1 MMDLPVLERLQ
12 IQNYGLYPGLK
23 GDGVFDINLA
33 PGLTVVLGANGLGK
47 STLVNII
54 FRMLTGPWNVNLPDG
69 NLGTAN
75 LLAVPLS
82 SKSRSTFSARVNDAA
97 RDARATIVFTIGA
110 RRFSVTRS
118 LQKLDLV
125 RFSVDSSPSSADEDE
140 LKSAVLAASSIDSYG
155 EWIFVLR
162 TMVFFFEDRRMLVW
176 DPTAQRQLLR
186 CLFLEPAQARDW
198 WQAEREILELDT
210 RMRNL
215 QAALSREEKEERKN
229 LSLSKAAPE
238 IRAELTSKETLLQGT
253 LKRQAKLVESIEEL
267 DEARRR
273 YRLDALRAAETL
285 HAAIHE
291 LERARLAAVE
301 ARYPSAD
308 ESMRYI
314 FSRLMTDDV
323 CGVCQTPGRQDKRQ
337 EMLDAIDNKCC
348 VLCGAKIEPFAG
360 EPVSLTDERVSAL
373 RARVDEAKVTE
384 AVSRQSLETSSADYT
399 AATRSLIELNVE
411 ADDLTADIEALVRQ
425 LPPDEQTAR
434 RQSDDMAMLKKRVEV
449 MNAELQV
456 KREAFA
462 GKLTAYR
469 RQIGEFSSQVKAAF
483 DEIAR
488 GFLIEDV
495 SLSWTPMRV
504 QLGQAGSS
512 GVVLT
517 PIEYPSFSI
526 EMTGANF
533 STVQRR
539 DSPEQVSES
548 QREFIDLAFRMALV
562 RVGSQSQTS
571 TIIIDAPESSLDAV
585 FVNRAA
591 QVLATFANANST
603 NRLVVTSNLAAGK
616 LIPAMLRAA
625 ESNPRARFGRIVD
638 LFNAG
643 VPTRAMTTLRA
654 EYEELR
660 DELFSQ
666 IDESIQHADRV

>member
-12 IQNYGLYPGLK
+12 IRNYGLYPGLNR
-23 GDGVFDINLA
+23 DGVFDIDLA

-47 STLVNII
+47 STLVNIL
-54 FRMLTGPWNVNLPDG
+54 FRMLTGPWNVSLPDG

-75 LLAVPLS
+75 LLAVPLNA
-82 SKSRSTFSARVNDAA
+82 KLRSTFSARVNDAA
-97 RDARATIVFTIGA
+97 RDAHATIVFTIGA
-110 RRFSVTRS
+110 RRFAITRS

-125 RFSVDSSPSSADEDE
+125 GFSVDGAPARTDEEE
-140 LKSAVLAASSIDSYG
+140 LKNAVLAASSIDSYG

-215 QAALSREEKEERKN
+215 HAALSREEKEERKN

-238 IRAELTSKETLLQGT
+238 VRAELTSMETLLQGT
-253 LKRQAKLVESIEEL
+253 LERQAKLVENIEDL

-273 YRLDALRAAETL
+273 HRLDALRGAETL
-285 HAAIHE
+285 HAAVHE

-323 CGVCQTPGRQDKRQ
+323 CEVCQTPGRKDKRAQ
-337 EMLDAIDNKCC
+337 MLHAIDSRHC
-348 VLCGAKIEPFAG
+348 VLCDATIEPLAG
-360 EPVSLTDERVSAL
+360 EPVNLTDERVSAL
-373 RARVDEAKVTE
+373 RARVEEATVTE
-384 AVSRQSLETSSADYT
+384 AASRQSLETSSADYT
-399 AATRSLIELNVE
+399 IAAKSLVELNVE
-411 ADDLTADIEALVRQ
+411 AAELTADIEALVRQ
-425 LPPDEQTAR
+425 LPPEEQAAR
-434 RQSDDMAMLKKRVEV
+434 RQSDDMAKLKRRVEA

-462 GKLTAYR
+462 DKLATYR
-469 RQIGEFSSQVKAAF
+469 RQIGGFAAQVKAAF
-483 DEIAR
+483 DEIAG

-504 QLGQAGSS
+504 QLGQAGTF
-512 GVVLT
+512 GVALT

-562 RVGSQSQTS
+562 RVGTQSQTS

-591 QVLATFANANST
+591 KVLATFANANTT

-616 LIPAMLRAA
+616 LIPAMLKAA
-625 ESNPRARFGRIVD
+625 ESNPRARFDRIVD

-643 VPTRAMTTLRA
+643 VPTRAMTDLRA

-660 DELFSQ
+660 DELFAQ
-666 IDESIQHADRV
+666 IEESATHAGRA

>member
-1 MMDLPVLERLQ
+1 MDLPVLKRLQ
-12 IQNYGLYPGLK
+12 IRNYGLYPGLNR
-23 GDGVFDINLA
+23 DGVFDIDLA

-47 STLVNII
+47 STLVNIL

-75 LLAVPLS
+75 LLAVPLNP
-82 SKSRSTFSARVNDAA
+82 KFRSTFSARVNDAA
-97 RDARATIVFTIGA
+97 RDAQATIEFTIGA
-110 RRFSVTRS
+110 RNFVVTRS

-125 RFSVDSSPSSADEDE
+125 AFSVDGVSGRIDEE
-140 LKSAVLAASSIDSYG
+140 EFKSAVLAASSIYSYG
-155 EWIFVLR
+155 EWIFILR

-186 CLFLEPAQARDW
+186 CMFLEPEQAHDW
-198 WQAEREILELDT
+198 WLAEREILELDT

-229 LSLSKAAPE
+229 QSLSKAAPE
-238 IRAELTSKETLLQGT
+238 VRAELTSKETLLQGT
-253 LKRQAKLVESIEEL
+253 LERQAKLIENIEEL
-267 DEARRR
+267 DNARRR
-273 YRLDALRAAETL
+273 HRLDALRSAETL
-285 HAAIHE
+285 HAAVHE

-323 CGVCQTPGRQDKRQ
+323 CGVCQTPGRQEKRAQ
-337 EMLDAIDNKCC
+337 MLHAIDTKHC
-348 VLCGAKIEPFAG
+348 VLCDATVEPLAG
-360 EPVSLTDERVSAL
+360 EPVNLTDERVIAL
-373 RARVDEAKVTE
+373 RARVEEAKVTE
-384 AVSRQSLETSSADYT
+384 EATRKSLETSSTDYT
-399 AATRSLIELNVE
+399 LAEKSLVELNAE
-411 ADDLTADIEALVRQ
+411 ASELSADIESLVRQ
-425 LPPDEQTAR
+425 LPPEEQAAR
-434 RQSDDMAMLKKRVEV
+434 RQSDEMSKLKKRVTA
-449 MNAELQV
+449 MNADLQV

-462 GKLTAYR
+462 GKLATYR
-469 RQIGEFSSQVKAAF
+469 RKIGNFAAQVKTEF
-483 DEIAR
+483 DTIAG

-495 SLSWTPMRV
+495 SLSWTPMRMP
-504 QLGQAGSS
+504 LGQAGTS
-512 GVVLT
+512 GLVLT

-562 RVGSQSQTS
+562 RVGTKSHTS

-591 QVLATFANANST
+591 KVLATFANANKT

-616 LIPAMLRAA
+616 LIPAMLKAV
-625 ESNPRARFGRIVD
+625 ESDPRARFNRIVD

-643 VPTRAMTTLRA
+643 VPTRAMTNLRA

-660 DELFSQ
+660 EELFAQ
-666 IDESIQHADRV
+666 INESIQHAGGA

>member
-1 MMDLPVLERLQ
+1 MMNLPVIERLQ
-12 IQNYGLYPGLK
+12 IRNYGLYPGLNR
-23 GDGVFDINLA
+23 DGVFDIDLK

-47 STLVNII
+47 STLVNIL
-54 FRMLTGPWNVNLPDG
+54 FRVLTGPWNVSLPDG

-75 LLAVPLS
+75 LVAVALPP
-82 SKSRSTFSARVNDAA
+82 KFRSTFSARVNDAA
-97 RDARATIVFTIGA
+97 REASATIDFSIGA

-125 RFSVDSSPSSADEDE
+125 QFSVDGVPARTDEDE
-140 LKSAVLAASSIDSYG
+140 LKNALLAASAIATYG

-198 WQAEREILELDT
+198 WTSERQILDLDS

-215 QAALSREEKEERKN
+215 QAALSREENEERKDQ
-229 LSLSKAAPE
+229 SLSKAAPE
-238 IRAELTSKETLLQGT
+238 VRAELTSKETLLQGA
-253 LKRQAKLVESIEEL
+253 LERQAKLIESIEEL

-273 YRLDALRAAETL
+273 HRLDAMRAAEAL
-285 HAAIHE
+285 HAAVHE

-323 CGVCQTPGRQDKRQ
+323 CGVCQTRGRHDKRAQ
-337 EMLDAIDNKCC
+337 MLQAIDSKHC
-348 VLCGAKIEPFAG
+348 VLCDATIEAVEGAPIDL
-360 EPVSLTDERVSAL
+360 SDERVAAL
-373 RARVDEAKVTE
+373 RARVEEATVTE
-384 AVSRQSLETSSADYT
+384 AAARHSMETSSAEYT
-399 AATRSLIELNVE
+399 ASQKGLAQLNVE
-411 ADDLTADIEALVRQ
+411 AADLAADVEALVRQ
-425 LPPDEQTAR
+425 LPPDEQAAR
-434 RQSDDMAMLKKRVEV
+434 RQSEDLTALKRRVKV
-449 MNAELQV
+449 MNAELQEL
-456 KREAFA
+456 REAFA
-462 GKLTAYR
+462 GKLTTYR
-469 RQIGEFSSQVKAAF
+469 RKIGEFSEQVKTAF
-483 DEIAR
+483 DDIAN
-488 GFLIEDV
+488 GFLVEEV
-495 SLSWTPMRV
+495 SLSWTPTREK
-504 QLGQAGSS
+504 LGQAGSG
-512 GVVLT
+512 GVELT

-533 STVQRR
+533 SQVQRR

-562 RVGSQSQTS
+562 RVGTQSQTS

-591 QVLATFANANST
+591 KVLASFANANTT

-616 LIPAMLRAA
+616 LIPAMLKAA
-625 ESNPRARFGRIVD
+625 EDVPRARFDRIVD
-638 LFNAG
+638 LFKAG
-643 VPTRAMTTLRA
+643 VPTRAMTHLRE
-654 EYEELR
+654 EYQELREELIQ
-660 DELFSQ
+660 Q
-666 IDESIQHADRV
+666 IDPSITDADLA

>member
-1 MMDLPVLERLQ
+1 MMNLPVLQSLQ
-12 IQNYGLYPGLK
+12 IRNYGLYPGK
-23 GDGVFDINLA
+23 NRDGVFDIDLA

-47 STLVNII
+47 STLVNIL
-54 FRMLTGPWNVNLPDG
+54 FRMLTGPWNVSLPEG

-75 LLAVPLS
+75 LIAVALPA
-82 SKSRSTFSARVNDAA
+82 KPRSTFSARVNDAA
-97 RDARATIVFTIGA
+97 RDARATIIFTIGTTKFA
-110 RRFSVTRS
+110 VTRS

-125 RFSVDSSPSSADEDE
+125 GFSVDGAPALTTEEE
-140 LKSAVLAASSIDSYG
+140 LQTAVLTASRISSYG

-186 CLFLEPAQARDW
+186 CLFLEPVQARDW
-198 WQAEREILELDT
+198 WKSEREILDLDS

-215 QAALSREEKEERKN
+215 QAALSREEKEVRNNEYK
-229 LSLSKAAPE
+229 SKAVPE
-238 IRAELTSKETLLQGT
+238 VRAQLKSKETLLEAA
-253 LKRQAKLVESIEEL
+253 LKRQSKLVENIEEL
-267 DEARRR
+267 DETRRR
-273 YRLDALRAAETL
+273 HRLDALRAAEAL
-285 HAAIHE
+285 HAAVHE

-323 CGVCQTPGRQDKRQ
+323 CGVCQTPGRQDKRAQ
-337 EMLDAIDNKCC
+337 MLQAIDTKHCI
-348 VLCGAKIEPFAG
+348 LCNAAIEQVADD
-360 EPVSLTDERVSAL
+360 PVDLNDERVSAL
-373 RARVDEAKVTE
+373 RARVEEAKITDSAARHSLDNSSTE
-384 AVSRQSLETSSADYT
+384 YT
-399 AATRSLIELNVE
+399 ASQKGLAELNVE
-411 ADDLTADIEALVRQ
+411 AAELKADIESLVRQ
-425 LPPDEQTAR
+425 LPADEQAAR
-434 RQSDDMAMLKKRVEV
+434 RQSDDMSALKKRVET
-449 MNAELQV
+449 MSADLQIL
-456 KREAFA
+456 REAFA

-469 RQIGEFSSQVKAAF
+469 RQIGDFAAQVKAAF
-483 DEIAR
+483 DEIAG

-504 QLGQAGSS
+504 QLGQAGTA
-512 GVVLT
+512 GVDLT

-533 STVQRR
+533 SEVQRR

-591 QVLATFANANST
+591 KVLASFANANST
-603 NRLVVTSNLAAGK
+603 NRLLVTSNLAAGK
-616 LIPAMLRAA
+616 LIPAMLKAA
-625 ESNPRARFGRIVD
+625 EDNPRERFGRIVD

-643 VPTRAMTTLRA
+643 VPTRAMTHLRA

-660 DELFSQ
+660 QELFQQ
-666 IDESIQHADRV
+666 IDESIENANPG

>member
-1 MMDLPVLERLQ
+1 MMNLPVLESLQ
-12 IQNYGLYPGLK
+12 VRNYGLYPGK
-23 GDGVFDINLA
+23 KQDGVFDIDLA

-47 STLVNII
+47 STLVNIL
-54 FRMLTGPWNVNLPDG
+54 FRMFTGPWNVSLPEG

-75 LLAVPLS
+75 LVAVALPKKL
-82 SKSRSTFSARVNDAA
+82 RSTFSARVNDAA
-97 RDARATIVFTIGA
+97 RDAEATIVFTIGA
-110 RRFSVTRS
+110 HKFTVTRS

-125 RFSVDSSPSSADEDE
+125 SFSIDGAPGSAKEEE
-140 LKSAVLAASSIDSYG
+140 LQKAILEASRIDSYG

-186 CLFLEPAQARDW
+186 CLFLEPSQARDW
-198 WQAEREILELDT
+198 WESEREILDLDS

-215 QAALSREEKEERKN
+215 QAALSREEKEEHDN
-229 LSLSKAAPE
+229 LNLSKAAPE
-238 IRAELTSKETLLQGT
+238 IRAELSSKETLRAAA
-253 LKRQAKLVESIEEL
+253 LKRQAELIDGIEEL

-273 YRLDALRAAETL
+273 HRLDALRAAETL

-291 LERARLAAVE
+291 LERARLAAIE

-323 CGVCQTPGRQDKRQ
+323 CIVCQTPGRTDKRV
-337 EMLDAIDNKCC
+337 EMLNAIDTKHC
-348 VLCGAKIEPFAG
+348 VFCDAAV
-360 EPVSLTDERVSAL
+360 EPVTGDATDLSEERVNVL
-373 RARVDEAKVTE
+373 RARVEEAKVTD
-384 AVSRQSLETSSADYT
+384 AAARYSLEASST
-399 AATRSLIELNVE
+399 AYNVSQKNLAEVNVE
-411 ADDLTADIEALVRQ
+411 ATYLESDIEALVRQ
-425 LPPDEQTAR
+425 LPADEQAAR
-434 RQSDDMAMLKKRVEV
+434 RQSDDMAALKKRVES
-449 MNAELQV
+449 MNANLQV
-456 KREAFA
+456 LREAFA
-462 GKLTAYR
+462 GKLSSYR
-469 RQIGEFSSQVKAAF
+469 RQIGDFASQVKTAF
-483 DEIAR
+483 DEIAG

-504 QLGQAGSS
+504 QLGQAGTA
-512 GVVLT
+512 GIDLT

-533 STVQRR
+533 SEVQRR

-571 TIIIDAPESSLDAV
+571 TIVIDAPESSLDAV

-591 QVLATFANANST
+591 KVLASFANANST
-603 NRLVVTSNLAAGK
+603 NRLLVTSNLAASK

-625 ESNPRARFGRIVD
+625 EDSPSERFNRIVD

-643 VPTRAMTTLRA
+643 VPTRAMTHLRA
-654 EYEELR
+654 EYEGLR
-660 DELFSQ
+660 QELFQQ
-666 IDESIQHADRV
+666 IDEGYKNADMV

>member
-12 IQNYGLYPGLK
+12 IRNYGLYPGK
-23 GDGVFDINLA
+23 NRDGIFDIDLL

-47 STLVNII
+47 STLVNIL

-75 LLAVPLS
+75 LLAVPLNP
-82 SKSRSTFSARVNDAA
+82 KFRSTFSARVNDAA
-97 RDARATIVFTIGA
+97 RDAEATIVFTIGA
-110 RRFSVTRS
+110 RKFSVTRS

-125 RFSVDSSPSSADEDE
+125 RFSVDDAPASNDEEE

-186 CLFLEPAQARDW
+186 CLFLEPAQSRDW
-198 WQAEREILELDT
+198 WQTEREILELDT

-215 QAALSREEKEERKN
+215 QAALSREEKEEHKN
-229 LSLSKAAPE
+229 QSLSKAAPE
-238 IRAELTSKETLLQGT
+238 IRAELTSKETLLRGV
-253 LKRQAKLVESIEEL
+253 LKNQAKLIESIEEL

-273 YRLDALRAAETL
+273 HRLDALRAAETL
-285 HAAIHE
+285 HAVVHE

-323 CGVCQTPGRQDKRQ
+323 CGVCQTPGRQEKRAQ
-337 EMLDAIDNKCC
+337 MLNAIDTKHCI
-348 VLCGAKIEPFAG
+348 LCDATIEPLAG
-360 EPVSLTDERVSAL
+360 EPIDFTAERLNLL
-373 RARVDEAKVTE
+373 RIRVQEATITE
-384 AVSRQSLETSSADYT
+384 AASRQSLETSANEYT
-399 AATRSLIELNVE
+399 AAAKRLVELNGE
-411 ADDLTADIEALVRQ
+411 AAELTADVEALVRQ
-425 LPPDEQTAR
+425 LPPDEQVAR
-434 RQSDDMAMLKKRVEV
+434 RQSDDMTKLKKRVE
-449 MNAELQV
+449 MMSAELQV

-462 GKLTAYR
+462 GKLATYR
-469 RQIGEFSSQVKAAF
+469 RHIGNFATQVKAAF
-483 DEIAR
+483 DEIAG

-504 QLGQAGSS
+504 QLGQAGTS
-512 GVVLT
+512 GVTLT

-533 STVQRR
+533 SAVQRR

-562 RVGSQSQTS
+562 RVGTQSQTS

-591 QVLATFANANST
+591 KVLATFANANSA

-616 LIPAMLRAA
+616 LIPAMLKAA
-625 ESNPRARFGRIVD
+625 ENNPRARFDRIVD

-643 VPTRAMTTLRA
+643 VPTRAMTNLRA

-660 DELFSQ
+660 QELFTQ
-666 IDESIQHADRV
+666 IDERVQHDGVA

>member
-1 MMDLPVLERLQ
+1 MMDLPVLESLQ
-12 IQNYGLYPGLK
+12 IRNYGLYPGLSRN
-23 GDGVFDINLA
+23 GIFDIDLR

-47 STLVNII
+47 STLVNIL
-54 FRMLTGPWNVNLPDG
+54 FRMLTGPWNLNLPDG

-82 SKSRSTFSARVNDAA
+82 PKLRSTFSARVNDAA
-97 RDARATIVFTIGA
+97 RDATATIVFTIGT
-110 RRFSVTRS
+110 RRFTVTRS

-125 RFSVDSSPSSADEDE
+125 GFSVDDTVARADEDE
-140 LKSAVLAASSIDSYG
+140 FKSAVLTASSIDSYG

-198 WQAEREILELDT
+198 WQAEREILELDS

-215 QAALSREEKEERKN
+215 HAALSREEKEERKN
-229 LSLSKAAPE
+229 QSLSRAAPE
-238 IRAELTSKETLLQGT
+238 VRAELTSKETLLQAT
-253 LKRQAKLVESIEEL
+253 LERQGKLIESIEEL

-273 YRLDALRAAETL
+273 YRLDALRAAENL
-285 HAAIHE
+285 HSAVHE

-314 FSRLMTDDV
+314 FSRLMTDDM
-323 CGVCQTPGRQDKRQ
+323 CGVCQTPGRQDKRAQ
-337 EMLDAIDNKCC
+337 MLQAIDTKHC
-348 VLCGAKIEPFAG
+348 VLCDAAVEPPMDQ
-360 EPVSLTDERVSAL
+360 PVDLSQGRVNAL
-373 RARVDEAKVTE
+373 RARVEEAAVTE
-384 AVSRQSLETSSADYT
+384 AASRRSLETSSTEYT
-399 AATRSLIELNVE
+399 RVEKGLAELNVE
-411 ADDLTADIEALVRQ
+411 ATDLKGDIESLVRQ
-425 LPPDEQTAR
+425 LPPDEQAAR
-434 RQSDDMAMLKKRVEV
+434 RQSDDMIALKRRVDAM
-449 MNAELQV
+449 NSELQV

-462 GKLTAYR
+462 GKLATYR
-469 RQIGEFSSQVKAAF
+469 RQIGDFAAQVKEAF
-483 DEIAR
+483 DEIAG
-488 GFLIEDV
+488 GFLIEEV
-495 SLSWTPMRV
+495 SLSWTPIRV
-504 QLGQAGSS
+504 LLGQS
-512 GVVLT
+512 GTSGMALT

-533 STVQRR
+533 SAVQRR

-562 RVGSQSQTS
+562 RVGSRSRTS

-591 QVLATFANANST
+591 RVLATFANANST
-603 NRLVVTSNLAAGK
+603 NRLLVTSNLAAGK
-616 LIPAMLRAA
+616 LIPAMLKAA
-625 ESNPRARFGRIVD
+625 ETNPSARFDRIVD

-643 VPTRAMTTLRA
+643 VPTRAMTNLRA

-660 DELFSQ
+660 QELFTQ
-666 IDESIQHADRV
+666 IDENFQHAGDA

>member
-1 MMDLPVLERLQ
+1 MMNLPVIECLR
-12 IQNYGLYPGLK
+12 IRNYGLYPGQNR
-23 GDGVFDINLA
+23 DGVFDIDLK

-47 STLVNII
+47 STLVNIL
-54 FRMLTGPWNVNLPDG
+54 FRVLTGPWNVSLPDG

-75 LLAVPLS
+75 LVAVALPP
-82 SKSRSTFSARVNDAA
+82 KSRSTFSARVNDAA
-97 RDARATIVFTIGA
+97 REAIATIVFSIGA
-110 RRFSVTRS
+110 RRFTVTRS
-118 LQKLDLV
+118 LQKLDLLE
-125 RFSVDSSPSSADEDE
+125 FSVDGEPARTDEEE
-140 LKSAVLAASSIDSYG
+140 LKNAVLAASAIATYG

-198 WQAEREILELDT
+198 WTSERKILDLDS

-215 QAALSREEKEERKN
+215 QAALAREEKEERKN
-229 LSLSKAAPE
+229 HSLSKAAPE
-238 IRAELTSKETLLQGT
+238 VRAELTSKETLLQGA
-253 LKRQAKLVESIEEL
+253 LERQTKLIESIEEL

-273 YRLDALRAAETL
+273 HRLDAMRAAEAL
-285 HAAIHE
+285 HAAVHE

-323 CGVCQTPGRQDKRQ
+323 CGVCQTPGRHDKRAQ
-337 EMLDAIDNKCC
+337 MLQAIDSKHC
-348 VLCGAKIEPFAG
+348 VLCDATVEAVEGAPIDL
-360 EPVSLTDERVSAL
+360 SDERVAVL
-373 RARVDEAKVTE
+373 RGRVEEAAVTE
-384 AVSRQSLETSSADYT
+384 ATARHSMETSAAEYT
-399 AATRSLIELNVE
+399 ASQKGLAQLNVE
-411 ADDLTADIEALVRQ
+411 AADLAADVEALVRQ
-425 LPPDEQTAR
+425 LPPDEQAAR
-434 RQSDDMAMLKKRVEV
+434 RQSDDHKALKKRVEV
-449 MNAELQV
+449 MKAELQEL
-456 KREAFA
+456 REAFA

-469 RQIGEFSSQVKAAF
+469 RQIGEFSEQVKTAF
-483 DEIAR
+483 DNIAG
-488 GFLIEDV
+488 GFLVEEV

-504 QLGQAGSS
+504 PLGQAGS
-512 GVVLT
+512 GGADLT

-533 STVQRR
+533 SQVQRR

-562 RVGSQSQTS
+562 RVGTQSKTS

-591 QVLATFANANST
+591 KVLASFANANST

-616 LIPAMLRAA
+616 LIPAMLKAA
-625 ESNPRARFGRIVD
+625 EDVPPARFNRIVD
-638 LFNAG
+638 LFKAG
-643 VPTRAMTTLRA
+643 VPTRAMTHLRE
-654 EYEELR
+654 EYQELR
-660 DELFSQ
+660 DELIQQ
-666 IDESIQHADRV
+666 IDPSITDADHA

>member
-12 IQNYGLYPGLK
+12 IRNYGLYPGLK
-23 GDGVFDINLA
+23 RDGVFDINLA

-47 STLVNII
+47 STLVNIL
-54 FRMLTGPWNVNLPDG
+54 FRMLTGPWNVSLPDG
-69 NLGTAN
+69 YLGTAN

-82 SKSRSTFSARVNDAA
+82 PKSRSTFSARVNDAA
-97 RDARATIVFTIGA
+97 RDAEATIVFTIGA

-125 RFSVDSSPSSADEDE
+125 RFSVDDAPVSTDEGE
-140 LKSAVLAASSIDSYG
+140 LKKAVLAASSIDSYG

-186 CLFLEPAQARDW
+186 CLFLEPAEARDW

-215 QAALSREEKEERKN
+215 HAALSREEKEERKN
-229 LSLSKAAPE
+229 QSLSKAAPE
-238 IRAELTSKETLLQGT
+238 VRAELTSKETLLQGT
-253 LKRQAKLVESIEEL
+253 LDRQAKLVESIAEL

-273 YRLDALRAAETL
+273 HRLDALRAAQTL

-323 CGVCQTPGRQDKRQ
+323 CGVCQTPGRQEKRQ
-337 EMLDAIDNKCC
+337 QMLHAIDTKHC
-348 VLCGAKIEPFAG
+348 VLCDAKIEPLAG
-360 EPVSLTDERVSAL
+360 EPINLTDERISAL
-373 RARVDEAKVTE
+373 RARVEEAKVTD
-384 AVSRQSLETSSADYT
+384 AASRQSLDTSATDYT
-399 AATRSLIELNVE
+399 VAAKSLIELNTE
-411 ADDLTADIEALVRQ
+411 AADLTADIEALVRQ
-425 LPPDEQTAR
+425 LPPDEQVAR
-434 RQSDDMAMLKKRVEV
+434 RQSDDMIKLKKRVEA

-462 GKLTAYR
+462 GKLATYR
-469 RQIGEFSSQVKAAF
+469 RQIGEFASQVKAAF

-504 QLGQAGSS
+504 QLGQAGTS

-533 STVQRR
+533 SEVQRR

-591 QVLATFANANST
+591 KVLTSFANANST

-616 LIPAMLRAA
+616 LIPAMLNTA
-625 ESNPRARFGRIVD
+625 ESDPKARVDRIVD

-660 DELFSQ
+660 EELFTQ
-666 IDESIQHADRV
+666 IDASLQHASLA

>member
-1 MMDLPVLERLQ
+1 MMDLPVLKRLQ
-12 IQNYGLYPGLK
+12 IRKYGLYPGPNR
-23 GDGVFDINLA
+23 DGVFDIDLA

-47 STLVNII
+47 STLVNIL
-54 FRMLTGPWNVNLPDG
+54 FRMLTGPWNVSLPDG

-75 LLAVPLS
+75 LVAVPLNA
-82 SKSRSTFSARVNDAA
+82 KFRSTFSARVNDAA
-97 RDARATIVFTIGA
+97 RDAQATIEFTIGA
-110 RRFSVTRS
+110 RKFAVTRS
-118 LQKLDLV
+118 LQKLDLLA
-125 RFSVDSSPSSADEDE
+125 FSVDNVPGRIDEEE
-140 LKSAVLAASSIDSYG
+140 LKNAVLAASSIYSYG

-186 CLFLEPAQARDW
+186 CMFLEPNQAHDW

-238 IRAELTSKETLLQGT
+238 VRAELTSKETLLQGT
-253 LKRQAKLVESIEEL
+253 LERQTKVVESIEEL
-267 DEARRR
+267 DNARRR
-273 YRLDALRAAETL
+273 HRLDALRASETL
-285 HAAIHE
+285 HAAVHE

-323 CGVCQTPGRQDKRQ
+323 CGVCQTPGRKEKRAQ
-337 EMLDAIDNKCC
+337 MLHAIDTKHC
-348 VLCGAKIEPFAG
+348 VLCDATVEPLAG
-360 EPVSLTDERVSAL
+360 EPVNLTDERVIAL
-373 RARVDEAKVTE
+373 RTRVEEAKVTE
-384 AVSRQSLETSSADYT
+384 AATRKSLETSSADY
-399 AATRSLIELNVE
+399 ALAEKRLIELNVE
-411 ADDLTADIEALVRQ
+411 AAELSADIESLVRQ
-425 LPPDEQTAR
+425 LPPEEQAAR
-434 RQSDDMAMLKKRVEV
+434 RQSDEMSNLKKRVAA

-462 GKLTAYR
+462 SKLATYR
-469 RQIGEFSSQVKAAF
+469 REIGNFAAQVKTEF
-483 DEIAR
+483 DSIAG

-495 SLSWTPMRV
+495 SLSWTPMRMP
-504 QLGQAGSS
+504 LGQAGTS
-512 GVVLT
+512 GVALT
-517 PIEYPSFSI
+517 PIEYPAFSI

-591 QVLATFANANST
+591 KVLATFANANST

-616 LIPAMLRAA
+616 LIPAMLKAA
-625 ESNPRARFGRIVD
+625 ESNPRARFDRIVD

-643 VPTRAMTTLRA
+643 VPTRAMTNLRA

-660 DELFSQ
+660 EELFTQ
-666 IDESIQHADRV
+666 IDESIQHAGRT

>member
-1 MMDLPVLERLQ
+1 MMNLPVLESLQ
-12 IQNYGLYPGLK
+12 IRNYGLYPGK
-23 GDGVFDINLA
+23 NRDGVFDIDLA

-47 STLVNII
+47 STLVNIL
-54 FRMLTGPWNVNLPDG
+54 FRMLTGPWNVSLPEG

-75 LLAVPLS
+75 LIAVALPA
-82 SKSRSTFSARVNDAA
+82 KSRSTFSARVNDAA
-97 RDARATIVFTIGA
+97 RDARATIIFTIGA
-110 RRFSVTRS
+110 TKFAVTRS

-125 RFSVDSSPSSADEDE
+125 EFSVDGAPALTTEEE
-140 LKSAVLAASSIDSYG
+140 LQTAVLAASRISTYG

-198 WQAEREILELDT
+198 WKSEREILDLDS

-215 QAALSREEKEERKN
+215 QAALSREEKEERN
-229 LSLSKAAPE
+229 NESQSKATPE
-238 IRAELTSKETLLQGT
+238 VRAQLKSTETLLEAA
-253 LKRQAKLVESIEEL
+253 LKRQSKLVESIEEL
-267 DEARRR
+267 DDTRRR
-273 YRLDALRAAETL
+273 HRLDALRAAEAL
-285 HAAIHE
+285 HAAVHE

-323 CGVCQTPGRQDKRQ
+323 CGVCQTPGRQDKRAQ
-337 EMLDAIDNKCC
+337 MLHAIDTKHC
-348 VLCGAKIEPFAG
+348 VLCDAAVEPLAG
-360 EPVSLTDERVSAL
+360 DPVDLTDERVSAL
-373 RARVDEAKVTE
+373 RARVEEATITD
-384 AVSRQSLETSSADYT
+384 AAARHSLEASSTEY
-399 AATRSLIELNVE
+399 AASQKSLAELNVE
-411 ADDLTADIEALVRQ
+411 AADLKADIESLVRQ
-425 LPPDEQTAR
+425 LPPDEQAAR
-434 RQSDDMAMLKKRVEV
+434 QQSDDMRALKKRVEA
-449 MNAELQV
+449 MSADLQV
-456 KREAFA
+456 LREAFA
-462 GKLTAYR
+462 GKLETYR
-469 RQIGEFSSQVKAAF
+469 RQIGDFATQVKAAF
-483 DEIAR
+483 DEIAV

-495 SLSWTPMRV
+495 SLSWTPIRV
-504 QLGQAGSS
+504 QLGQAGTA
-512 GVVLT
+512 GVDLT
-517 PIEYPSFSI
+517 PIVYPSFSI

-533 STVQRR
+533 SEVQRR

-591 QVLATFANANST
+591 KVLASFANANST
-603 NRLVVTSNLAAGK
+603 NRLLVTSNLAAGK
-616 LIPAMLRAA
+616 LIPAMLKAA
-625 ESNPRARFGRIVD
+625 EDNPRARFGRIVD

-643 VPTRAMTTLRA
+643 VPTRAMTHLRA

-660 DELFSQ
+660 QELFQQ
-666 IDESIQHADRV
+666 IDESIKNANLA